1 LKNRISISEHMNNY
15 LKLFADLTN
24 VNEVI
29 KDEDKALILL
39 SSFLDEE
46 YKTFS
51 F

>member
-1 LKNRISISEHMNNY
+1 MNNY